1 MLINLEKKGRVF
13 GVLRTLGWLL
23 KWNTALIHC
32 ALDQELMWVVLPSEL
47 AFHRVQDHRKRSSDE
62 GDIAVL
68 PSEGLQPDA
77 VACTSGPGIRSVI
90 FGRRSDRWRWS
101 SSRLQ
106 PDASGQFSGHPVTSR
121 EVFRAC
127 FCDRTRPVEEDLTPG
142 RPVSVKN
149 A

>member
-1 MLINLEKKGRVF
+1 MLINFGEKERFF

-90 FGRRSDRWRWS
+90 FGRKSDRWRWA

-106 PDASGQFSGHPVTSR
+106 PDASGQF
-121 EVFRAC
+121 F
-127 FCDRTRPVEEDLTPG
+127 G
-142 RPVSVKN
+142 RPVS
-149 A
+149 ASGHFQRGFSGMFS